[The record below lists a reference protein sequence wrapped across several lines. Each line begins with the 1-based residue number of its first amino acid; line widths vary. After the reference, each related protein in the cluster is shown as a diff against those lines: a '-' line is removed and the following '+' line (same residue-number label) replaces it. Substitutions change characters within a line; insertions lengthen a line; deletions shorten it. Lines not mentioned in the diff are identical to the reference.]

1 MVVEQLD
8 MHRPK
13 KIGLDT
19 DLTHG
24 TKIKSKWII
33 NLNAKHD
40 TKKLI
45 EDNTGENQGNLGFGN
60 DFLDIKS

>member
-1 MVVEQLD
+1 MNQ
-8 MHRPK
+8 
-13 KIGLDT
+13 
-19 DLTHG
+19 
-24 TKIKSKWII
+24 

-40 TKKLI
+40 TKKLL